1 MKNKAIKA
9 RVVDTGKLIKVKDL
23 DKYGFYEDVKT
34 GEKYCKYDLNILPKK
49 HMVQFGFRIWRV
61 GFFLFA
67 REYWK
72 YNNWYLFPG
81 LSVSGVNGYDR
92 YLDAEVKLLF
102 FGFGVRFIW
111 IKKK

>member
-1 MKNKAIKA
+1 MKKKTIKA
-9 RVVDTGKLIKVKDL
+9 RVMDTGVVVKVQEVANGYFE
-23 DKYGFYEDVKT
+23 DKKSGIVYER
-34 GEKYCKYDLNILPKK
+34 ENLRFLERS